1 MAGLFRSLFR
11 SKKSRKE
18 NKENTNE
25 DDYIVFQPC
34 PQSTL
39 SRQRTARFADDCM
52 LPATAAYH
60 TKSAPK
66 LKKGPQSCP
75 GGSRGGIS
83 RRTSSRQTFDIDSGH
98 DSQSSSVRHSRSQ
111 NSVYSDED
119 DVENNERVEMFERKS
134 QYYMQKYEESERHR
148 REERRKQ
155 ERLEHERNSIQNA
168 MSNMAYCMA
177 SVQQIEKLKSE
188 RDQYKKEMSR
198 YRTKCEKLENKFEQL
213 ETMSPNYGG
222 FQTFP
227 NPMQPSPYQTPQY
240 PAPLSYNY
248 PNPLPTIP
256 TGPPLSSLHR
266 SQDFM
271 NKMMPPPQLPPNFG
285 GLLPSNRHGGSM
297 SFAMSNTPTTIGS
310 EGAGESLVNPSDISF
325 IRASGSGAGG
335 GKASSNFY
343 DNDEEDEIK
352 NYRYEDDAFLAP
364 SPLSDLTQST
374 SNTH

>member
-1 MAGLFRSLFR
+1 MAGLFRSLFK

-52 LPATAAYH
+52 LPATAAYY

-134 QYYMQKYEESERHR
+134 QYYMQKYEESERQR

-213 ETMSPNYGG
+213 ETMSPNYGQ
-222 FQTFP
+222 FQAFL
-227 NPMQPSPYQTPQY
+227 NPMQPSPYQLPLNANRYDGWMSLAMTP
-240 PAPLSYNY
+240 
-248 PNPLPTIP
+248 
-256 TGPPLSSLHR
+256 
-266 SQDFM
+266 
-271 NKMMPPPQLPPNFG
+271 
-285 GLLPSNRHGGSM
+285 
-297 SFAMSNTPTTIGS
+297 IGS
-310 EGAGESLVNPSDISF
+310 EGAAESLINPSDLSL
-325 IRASGSGAGG
+325 IRVNGYCGG
-335 GKASSNFY
+335 DEMIECARA
-343 DNDEEDEIK
+343 DRDEIERIDVEEPDDDIPPEDVWRPEWDEEDEVVAVLEAVVEHLEVNPWVRDFTVQY
-352 NYRYEDDAFLAP
+352 NYPETEREEDQATHYT
-364 SPLSDLTQST
+364 SPK
-374 SNTH
+374 